1 MQNVTLKKLSL
12 FVYTYIVLIVSVY
25 GQGYATQIQQADSL
39 FASGNFI
46 GSLKVYEQILS
57 QSGKASPGI
66 LLKMAYIYEGLEDYT
81 KALYY
86 LSIYYSYR
94 PSQQAIDQMKNIAA
108 RHNLT
113 GYEFKD
119 ADFFMVL
126 YERYYVYITSVLLL
140 ICTILLSSMIGR
152 KLRRQYVPSRH
163 IVGLILFLIIVFASL
178 NITFTYKSVKAIVAH
193 DNVYLMSA
201 PSAGSTLISILPKGH
216 RLDIKNQQDIWLQVN
231 WNEQTAYVRQQNVLL
246 IE

>member
-1 MQNVTLKKLSL
+1 MYGQS
-12 FVYTYIVLIVSVY
+12 YTY
-25 GQGYATQIQQADSL
+25 QIQQADSL
-39 FASGNFI
+39 FERGDFT
-46 GSLKVYEQILS
+46 GSLKLYEQILS

-81 KALYY
+81 QALYY
-86 LSIYYSYR
+86 LSVYYSFR
-94 PSQQAIDQMKNIAA
+94 PSQQAIDQMKNIAS

-126 YERYYVYITSVLLL
+126 YERYYVYITSALML
-140 ICTILLSSMIGR
+140 ICTILLASMIGR

-163 IVGLILFLIIVFASL
+163 MIGLILFLIIVFAFL
-178 NITFTYKSVKAIVAH
+178 NITFRYKSVKAIIAH

-201 PSAGSTLISILPKGH
+201 PSAGASLISILPKGH
-216 RLDIKNQQDIWLQVN
+216 RLDINNQQDIWLEIV
-231 WNEQTAYVRQQNVLL
+231 WNEQIAYVRQQNVLM